1 MVNEHTSNQNNE
13 FGKFATLVA
22 LTDKNTAL
30 GICPEFESY
39 KVVTGKVGSMDL
51 KKIISSVETAAK
63 RGGLIHSDIY
73 RETHALYHAIIEAAE
88 GVTRG
93 KLSVGDI
100 MRTVGLS
107 FSVVRGNP
115 YTEAREGEWL
125 AVCFYGTIGAPIK
138 GKEHETL
145 GLGINHI

>member
-1 MVNEHTSNQNNE
+1 MGNETVHARNV
-13 FGKFATLVA
+13 FGKYATLVA
-22 LTDKNTAL
+22 LTDQKTAL
-30 GICPEFESY
+30 QLQPEFKDF

-51 KKIISSVETAAK
+51 KKVISSVETAAK
-63 RGGLIHSDIY
+63 RGGLIDSDAY
-73 RETHALYHAIIEAAE
+73 RETHALYHAIIEAVE

-93 KLSVGDI
+93 RLSVGEV

-115 YTEAREGEWL
+115 YEDSREGEWL

-138 GKEHETL
+138 GKEHEAL

>member
-1 MVNEHTSNQNNE
+1 MSSEIQQKA
-13 FGKFATLVA
+13 FGKYATLAA
-22 LTDKNTAL
+22 LLGQETAL
-30 GICPEFESY
+30 GLMPEHEGF
-39 KVVTGKVGSMDL
+39 KVIAGKVGSMDL
-51 KKIISSVETAAK
+51 KKVISSVETAAK
-63 RGGLIHSDIY
+63 RNELINPDIY

-93 KLSVGDI
+93 KLSVGEV

-107 FSVVRGNP
+107 FAVVRGHP
-115 YTEAREGEWL
+115 YEDQNEGEWI

>member
-1 MVNEHTSNQNNE
+1 MGNETVHARNV
-13 FGKFATLVA
+13 FGKYATLVA
-22 LTDKNTAL
+22 LTDQKTAL
-30 GICPEFESY
+30 QLQPEFKDF

-51 KKIISSVETAAK
+51 NKVISSVETAAK
-63 RGGLIHSDIY
+63 RSGLIDSDVY
-73 RETHALYHAIIEAAE
+73 RETHALYHAIIEAVE

-93 KLSVGDI
+93 RLSVGEV

-115 YTEAREGEWL
+115 YEDSREGEWL

-138 GKEHETL
+138 GKEHEAL

>member
-1 MVNEHTSNQNNE
+1 MSSEIHQKS
-13 FGKFATLVA
+13 FGKYATLLA
-22 LTDKNTAL
+22 LLGEKPAL
-30 GICPEFESY
+30 ELMPDHREFSM
-39 KVVTGKVGSMDL
+39 VTGKVGSMDL
-51 KKIISSVETAAK
+51 KKVISSVETAAK
-63 RGGLIHSDIY
+63 RNELINPGIY

-93 KLSVGDI
+93 KLSVGEV

-107 FSVVRGNP
+107 FSVVRGYP
-115 YTEAREGEWL
+115 YEDQNEGDWL

>member
-1 MVNEHTSNQNNE
+1 MNSNQQQA
-13 FGKFATLVA
+13 FGKYAALVA
-22 LTDKNTAL
+22 LTDADTAFGL
-30 GICPEFESY
+30 MPEYKSF

-51 KKIISSVETAAK
+51 KKVISSVETAAK
-63 RGGLIHSDIY
+63 RNQLINGDIY

-93 KLSVGDI
+93 KLSVGEV
-100 MRTVGLS
+100 MRTVGLT
-107 FSVVRGNP
+107 FSVVRGRP
-115 YTEAREGEWL
+115 YPETVEGEWI